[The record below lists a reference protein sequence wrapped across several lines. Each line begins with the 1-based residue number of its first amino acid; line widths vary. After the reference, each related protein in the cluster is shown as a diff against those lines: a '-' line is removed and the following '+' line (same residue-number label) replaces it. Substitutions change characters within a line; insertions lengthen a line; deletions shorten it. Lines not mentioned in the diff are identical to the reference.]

1 MEKFRTKTMRVK
13 ISCTC
18 INQEYFDSHFREY
31 YNFLSCEIS
40 PSKRHGYYNKRFYK
54 IKSLQVLNSSGL
66 DMDRYFD
73 LPIFVCASEIY

>member
-1 MEKFRTKTMRVK
+1 MEEFRTKTMSVK

-18 INQEYFDSHFREY
+18 VNDEYFDTHFRNY
-31 YNFLSCEIS
+31 YNFVTCQIGV
-40 PSKRHGYYNKRFYK
+40 SKKHGYYNMRFYK

-66 DMDRYFD
+66 DMNRYFD